1 MTIKTFLVE
10 LDTLLDTRI
19 GTVSKLN
26 EEAAVAL
33 LKSEYRQRK
42 VDDFEHLTGG
52 LVTNADYRYSY
63 EQRDVE
69 TLKASRCTNMVFLLK
84 DLVDKVEG
92 QRIDT
97 PYAERVIVEVNVH
110 PYRLSS
116 EEEDALIT
124 AVMAYA
130 GMETEVRVVRYAL
143 EDLSPG
149 IIKDR
154 WDAVILYEFNEW
166 FKHHNEA
173 LKTVKLPANLMFAPA
188 LFVDRVPEPD
198 EVKIEGLEGVDPFA
212 LLEMSMVE
220 RLKLELIDA
229 RFFSLVE
236 L

>member
-1 MTIKTFLVE
+1 MSIKTFLVE
-10 LDTLLDTRI
+10 LDCLLDTRI
-19 GTVSKLN
+19 GTVSRLN
-26 EEAAVAL
+26 EAAAVNL
-33 LKSEYRQRK
+33 LKSDYRLRK
-42 VDDFEHLTGG
+42 TDNFEELTEG
-52 LVTNADYRYSY
+52 LVTNADFRYAY

-97 PYAERVIVEVNVH
+97 PYADRVVVEVNVH
-110 PYRLSS
+110 PYNLDPA
-116 EEEDALIT
+116 EEDALIT

-130 GMETEVRVVRYAL
+130 GMETEVRVVNYSL
-143 EDLSPG
+143 GEITPG
-149 IIKDR
+149 NIKDR

-166 FKHHNEA
+166 FKHHHET

-188 LFVDRVPEPD
+188 LFVDRVPDAE

-212 LLEMSMVE
+212 LLEMSLVE
-220 RLKLELIDA
+220 RLKLELIEA